1 MKQPKGLNVVTHNG
15 TTFAKLY
22 KTMIV
27 VIQNGTIQ
35 LDTGGWHTRHT
46 AKCMNMVLSENE
58 TNIRVFQKKTVWYA
72 QYQNDTPVPFID
84 GKNYLPLIKTV

>member
-1 MKQPKGLNVVTHNG
+1 MRLPKGLSVIDHNG
-15 TTFAKLY
+15 MVLAKLY

-27 VIQNGTIQ
+27 VVQNGTIQ

-46 AKCMNMVLSENE
+46 AKCMNIALSKFE
-58 TNIRVFQKKTVWYA
+58 TRVFVKKGQWYA

-84 GKNYLPLIKTV
+84 GKNYMPLIKAA